1 MVSFYQPTKTKY
13 KIVVESDAFPSDKY
27 AMESQ
32 LKFHGFDPKEGLIL
46 WKPRKGEDL
55 CRFEDL
61 EKILETQAHGA
72 GNIQPDLHNTGAD
85 FAVWCSYKYLNS
97 GPGSLGGCFV
107 HEKHANNKKLN
118 RFAGWWGHNKD
129 TRFNMRQDFDPL
141 PGAEGLCGSLLAL
154 RMAQRGFKVTL
165 VEKRPDLRN
174 ANLDAGR
181 SINLSLSDRG
191 LKGLRLAGLEEK
203 ARELC
208 IPMLGRM
215 IHDKEGNTFMSN
227 YSGREGEFINSI
239 SRPGLNMM
247 LLDAAEAIPNV
258 EIIFNKGCVAVD
270 LKNASAIFEDFNTKE
285 KIEIKADII
294 LGTDGAG
301 SVVRRNMFDDR
312 NFLFSFSQDYLTHGY
327 KEITIPAAKDG
338 GYRTEKG
345 ALHIWPRGEDMLI
358 ALPNLDGS
366 FTVTLFAPYSN
377 SDYCFDNLTTPEM
390 VMEYFT
396 KEYPDAV
403 ALMPNLVEEFFDN
416 PTGPLG
422 TIKCSP
428 WNSYGKTLILGDA
441 AHAIV
446 PFYGQG
452 MNASF
457 EDVVVFDEILEK
469 QEGDILDWKKVFY
482 EYEKARKIDTDGI
495 ADLAVDNFHEMKEHT
510 A

>member
-1 MVSFYQPTKTKY
+1 MDEKN
-13 KIVVESDAFPSDKY
+13 KISKKNIKN
-27 AMESQ
+27 MTNNQ
-32 LKFHGFDPKEGLIL
+32 NILIV
-46 WKPRKGEDL
+46 
-55 CRFEDL
+55 
-61 EKILETQAHGA
+61 GA
-72 GNIQPDLHNTGAD
+72 
-85 FAVWCSYKYLNS
+85 
-97 GPGSLGGCFV
+97 
-107 HEKHANNKKLN
+107 
-118 RFAGWWGHNKD
+118 
-129 TRFNMRQDFDPL
+129 
-141 PGAEGLCGSLLAL
+141 GLCGSLLAL
-154 RMAQRGFKVTL
+154 RMAQRGFQVTL
-165 VEKRPDLRN
+165 VEKRPDLRD
-174 ANLDAGR
+174 ATLDAGR

-191 LKGLRLAGLEEK
+191 LKGLRLAGLEEE
-203 ARELC
+203 ARKLC

-227 YSGREGEFINSI
+227 YSGRDGEFINSI

-247 LLDAAEAIPNV
+247 LLNAAEAMPNV
-258 EIIFNKGCVAVD
+258 QIIFNKGCKTVD
-270 LKNASAIFEDFNTKE
+270 LESASAIFEDYTTKE
-285 KIEIKADII
+285 KIKLQGDII

-301 SVVRRNMFDDR
+301 SVIRRSMFNDR
-312 NFLFSFSQDYLTHGY
+312 KFLFSFSQDYLTHGY
-327 KEITIPAAKDG
+327 KEITIPATEDG

-377 SDYCFDNLTTPEM
+377 SDYCFDNLNTSEM
-390 VMEYFT
+390 VTEYFT

-403 ALMPNLVEEFFDN
+403 ALMPNLVEEFFNN

-457 EDVVVFDEILEK
+457 EDVVVFDEVLENQK
-469 QEGDILDWKKVFY
+469 GDEINWKKVFK
-482 EYEKARKIDTDGI
+482 EYEQARKLDTDAI

-510 A
+510 ASPLFQRKRKIEMALESKFPQDYSSKYSLVTFNENIGYAEALRRGRAQDKAILNLLDEGKVSEDDEPATLLKIVKDETQAILHDDSIIGNL